1 MIGHIENYDPETQS
15 GVIKSEDKFFAFDA
29 QGWVADV
36 PPDQGDDVNF
46 DSEDDSTAI
55 NITLV
60 GAYLQP
66 PKAVKYK
73 YVAAALAL
81 FLGFTGIH
89 RFYLGFSLP
98 FEWKWNRYY
107 TLGLA
112 QLTLTALTV
121 GYGAVWGFID
131 AVLLFAG
138 HINKDAK
145 GRPLK

>member
-1 MIGHIENYDPETQS
+1 MIGHIESYDPKTQS
-15 GVIKSEDKFFAFDA
+15 GVIKSEDQFFAFDLK
-29 QGWVADV
+29 GWVADV
-36 PPDQGDDVNF
+36 PPDQDDDVDF
-46 DSEDDSTAI
+46 DVDVDNTTAI
-55 NITLV
+55 NIKLV

-89 RFYLGFSLP
+89 RFYLGFY
-98 FEWKWNRYY
+98 K
-107 TLGLA
+107 LGLA
-112 QLTLTALTV
+112 QLAVTALTV
-121 GYGAVWGFID
+121 GYGALWGFIE